1 MVDKDKFKEEFD
13 ETIRRER
20 EELEQSDEG
29 SLDIQ
34 IDGMAGSLKERL
46 QQELRER
53 LEEEKKKLTSFIAK
67 RYISRWLK
75 GLAAGGFVP
84 LAGIIPSFTA
94 FIWWF
99 AIKIANIEVKG
110 VRVDVNIY
118 TSLFVWAA
126 VMVQFFSVLIILV
139 ILYII
144 VNPLEVGLDAL
155 GL

>member
-53 LEEEKKKLTSFIAK
+53 LEEEKKKLTIF
-67 RYISRWLK
+67 
-75 GLAAGGFVP
+75 GF
-84 LAGIIPSFTA
+84 
-94 FIWWF
+94 
-99 AIKIANIEVKG
+99 
-110 VRVDVNIY
+110 
-118 TSLFVWAA
+118 
-126 VMVQFFSVLIILV
+126 
-139 ILYII
+139 
-144 VNPLEVGLDAL
+144 
-155 GL
+155 